1 MEIDVSRKHLDAL
14 RNEHGL
20 YYAALSDQ
28 YRFVWLRDTIY
39 MLLGYEAIGDKDA
52 VRQGV
57 WALYDRILVPYSFKI
72 DWRMIEGAPPAGQ
85 ECEYLHPR
93 YLPDGSE
100 SPEEWG
106 WTQHDAVAAVLWG
119 VLRFESTVGG
129 VFRNPVLD
137 RHLLQKLVWYL
148 QAVNVPDLPDNGV
161 WEESRTIHLSTLAS
175 VHAALDEAT
184 NAGLVVDRH
193 YVARI
198 RGAVTALLMG
208 PRESLDRRNDLAMLT
223 VVWPFGPSIPVGD
236 DLKRDI
242 VFQVEESLATIAT
255 AGSRKH
261 GVIRYHGDSYR
272 GVPAGCQC
280 DCSVEWP
287 LGFGLLALA
296 YNELGFKEEARS
308 YLEKLEAAALP
319 DGAFPESWCPR
330 CGTHVNA
337 PLGWTQSLHLI
348 AKSTL
353 GS

>member
-1 MEIDVSRKHLDAL
+1 MEIADSRPHLDAL
-14 RNEHGL
+14 RNEYGL

-72 DWRMIEGAPPAGQ
+72 DWRMMEGAPPQGS

-93 YLPDGSE
+93 YLPDGRE
-100 SPEEWG
+100 SDEEWG

-119 VLRFESTVGG
+119 VLRFDRTVGG
-129 VFRNPVLD
+129 VFRNPTLD
-137 RHLLQKLVWYL
+137 RHMMQKLVWYL

-175 VHAALDEAT
+175 VYAALDEAYH
-184 NAGLVVDRH
+184 AGFIVNRH

-198 RGAVTALLMG
+198 RGAVTTMLMG
-208 PRESLDRRNDLAMLT
+208 PRESLERQTDLAMLT
-223 VVWPFGPSIPVGD
+223 AVWPFGASIPVGD

-242 VFQVEESLATIAT
+242 VFQVEKALATAPSGPRT
-255 AGSRKH
+255 R
-261 GVIRYHGDSYR
+261 GVIRYPGDRYR
-272 GVPAGCQC
+272 GVPDGCHC

-296 YNELGFKEEARS
+296 FNELGMHDNAVS
-308 YLEKLEAAALP
+308 YLAKLEENALP
-319 DGAFPESWCPR
+319 DGSFPESWCPN
-330 CGTHVNA
+330 CGAYVNA

-348 AKSTL
+348 AKSAL